1 MEQTMNFQQN
11 NTLPTNVVKDSSTDS
26 MTHETILKGILAE
39 HKTAK
44 GYYGYLVV
52 EEGSLQ
58 FVWED
63 APENI
68 IDADKEHP
76 ILIEPERLHH
86 VIITGNVLF
95 HVEFYKEN

>member
-1 MEQTMNFQQN
+1 MNFQNKSLPN
-11 NTLPTNVVKDSSTDS
+11 NLTKDSSTDS
-26 MTHETILKGILAE
+26 MTQDTVLKGILAE

-63 APENI
+63 EPNNI
-68 IDADKEHP
+68 LDADVDHP
-76 ILIEPERLHH
+76 IVIEPERLHH
-86 VIITGNVLF
+86 VIITGDVKF
-95 HVEFYKEN
+95 HVEFYKEQ